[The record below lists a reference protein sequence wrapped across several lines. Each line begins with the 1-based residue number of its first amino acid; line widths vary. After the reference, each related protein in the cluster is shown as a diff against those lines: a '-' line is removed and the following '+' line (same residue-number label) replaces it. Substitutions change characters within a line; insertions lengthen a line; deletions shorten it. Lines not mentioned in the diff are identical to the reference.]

1 MITNCEEGKF
11 VKGDEKV
18 DEMKRNLQGL
28 KWPDGLVWPFFLR
41 R

>member
-11 VKGDEKV
+11 VKGDEEA

-28 KWPDGLVWPFFLR
+28 KWPDGLV
-41 R
+41 